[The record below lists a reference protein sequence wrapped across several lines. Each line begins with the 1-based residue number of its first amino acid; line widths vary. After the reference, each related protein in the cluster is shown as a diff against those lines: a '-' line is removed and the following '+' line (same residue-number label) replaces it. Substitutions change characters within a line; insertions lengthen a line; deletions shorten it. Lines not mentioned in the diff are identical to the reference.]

1 MKNFISLLLL
11 VCIVPFAS
19 AQKKEKIKGSRTV
32 TIDQKEIKPFDN
44 IEISDNLEVFLVR
57 GASPALE
64 IEADDNLHEIISY
77 EVVAGNLIL
86 SSTKQVSSSKKFS
99 VKVTYTSDLT
109 MITLKNDAIT
119 TSLNQMELENV
130 SIKLFDA
137 AKFYGTLV
145 CKNFTLMANDKS
157 KTELNLT
164 AEKTAIDLS
173 KNAYLKAL
181 ISSSAM
187 TFDMYQKSV
196 AIIEGDVLDL
206 KLRLENNAVFTGK
219 KFTTVTCDLITDS
232 YTTSTLMVEKNISID
247 ASGKSETHLMGNP
260 KIEIKNFADNAILA
274 KK

>member
-11 VCIVPFAS
+11 VCIVPFSS

-32 TIDQKEIKPFDN
+32 TIDQKEIKAFDN

-64 IEADDNLHEIISY
+64 IEADDNLHESISY

-232 YTTSTLMVEKNISID
+232 YTTSTLTVEKNISID